1 MEMNFYQR
9 FFKLSKKNLM
19 DVFKILRLSA
29 NDFQVRTKGKN
40 NNIKRNSSRSDILT
54 LLTLLS
60 VDAKSTVILRVSSL
74 TKVPVRNFRLLHF
87 PKWLCLIQGEL
98 AMTLRRV
105 KKSVICKYQCFCLF
119 DIQQWSVLS

>member
-1 MEMNFYQR
+1 METNFYQR

-40 NNIKRNSSRSDILT
+40 NNFKRNSSRSDILT

-87 PKWLCLIQGEL
+87 PKWLCLIHGEL